1 MVRVTNLLED
11 VEFRERGAHAQPLY
25 VDAHGRLL
33 RFALKPGQRIEE
45 HRAPGTPLYVV
56 VVQGHGVFTGGDGV
70 EVEVGPN
77 SLLIFD
83 PGEKHSVRA
92 KDEEF
97 VFLGILHGVP
107 GSPEGKTGGI
117 LGRE

>member
-1 MVRVTNLLED
+1 MRVANLLEG
-11 VEFRERGAHAQPLY
+11 VEFKERGAHAQPLF

-33 RFALKPGQRIEE
+33 RFALKPGQQIEE
-45 HRAPGTPLYVV
+45 HSAPGTPLYIV
-56 VVQGHGVFTGGDGV
+56 VVQGRGVFTGGDGA

-97 VFLGILHGVP
+97 VFLAVLRGDP
-107 GSPEGKTGGI
+107 DKPEGKTGGI
-117 LGRE
+117 LARE